1 MKHSLVLI
9 LTIGCSIGS
18 MAQTIRNA
26 SSYSAGLQMIE
37 SAQSGSQLLQAAE
50 YFKKLALENEA
61 NWLSHYYTGFS
72 YTMASYRWTMPDA
85 RDSLIDEAQ
94 KSIDNALEL
103 NPEEPELLI
112 LQALIFQA
120 RIQVSPQAR
129 GMNYS
134 MKAASMLQEAKK
146 KDPGNPR
153 AQLLMAYNTYYT
165 PEMVGGG
172 PEKALPMF
180 VRARELF
187 DTYSPESDI
196 HPQWGMAETLDMIET
211 CKQQI
216 Q

>member
-1 MKHSLVLI
+1 MKYLLVFI
-9 LTIGCSIGS
+9 LTIGCSIVS
-18 MAQTIRNA
+18 TPQTIENS
-26 SSYSAGLQMIE
+26 SSYSEGIQKIQ
-37 SAQSGSQLLQAAE
+37 SAQSGHQLLQAAE
-50 YFKKLALENEA
+50 YFKKFTAENKA

-72 YTMASYRWTMPDA
+72 YAMASYRWTIPDT

-94 KSIDNALEL
+94 KSIDKALEL
-103 NPEEPELLI
+103 KPEEPELLI
-112 LQALIFQA
+112 LQALIYQA
-120 RIQVSPQAR
+120 RIQVNPVAR

-134 MKAASMLQEAKK
+134 MKATSMLQEAMK

-172 PEKALPMF
+172 PERALPMF
-180 VRARELF
+180 LKARELF
-187 DTYSPESDI
+187 NYFSPESDI
-196 HPQWGMAETLDMIET
+196 HPQWGVAETLDMIET